1 MSSPIAERDLA
12 DVESP
17 APKVTS
23 AGCRIVVTMV
33 LYRVRFGVKCVE
45 KCVKVCRCV

>member
-23 AGCRIVVTMV
+23 AGCRIVVTMGV
-33 LYRVRFGVKCVE
+33 LVVRFG
-45 KCVKVCRCV
+45 